1 MLTYI
6 SNQHIL
12 WALKCRTSTIKNKVK
27 DKDEK
32 QETKKKKTKNLK
44 VEIQAP
50 VEQIFS
56 LLQRRSLISRKCIK
70 FKRKMETKTA

>member
-12 WALKCRTSTIKNKVK
+12 WALKCRTSTIENNVK

-32 QETKKKKTKNLK
+32 QETKKKKKNLK

-70 FKRKMETKTA
+70 FKRKMETKTD

>member
-12 WALKCRTSTIKNKVK
+12 WALKCRTSTIENNVK

-32 QETKKKKTKNLK
+32 QETKNKNLK

-70 FKRKMETKTA
+70 FKRKMETKTD

>member
-32 QETKKKKTKNLK
+32 QETKNKNLK